1 MTTSTPNWTTGYV
14 PPASEWNQW
23 WSNKADAAMIMAQ
36 PRSGD
41 FFSTDGA
48 VINRM
53 NDRLFLGA
61 ATVADGG
68 YPNIGTKD
76 WLSSIPDLGWATS
89 IAQFVALS
97 GNGLMGIATGSR
109 TSDPVPPVVGGGG
122 GCIAMAAWAI
132 NDLVSGSSAP
142 LAWAGYFEARHYRH
156 NNGACTAIEV
166 DGVGLNGDS
175 FVGTPYAPGQPGG
188 TYGVWV
194 ASGGGVAGAG
204 TSTIGMAFINN
215 LSTWNTGICFSRD
228 SITGSNGTVAGGFW
242 GEAIAAAY
250 GHVYR
255 WYQPDGTMGP
265 FIGSQAT
272 TLGKTGLIFTD
283 VGLELFQQDTNRT
296 YVRFLPADPVAG
308 FTSMQLQVN
317 NSGGVSLQT
326 VTLGAADSGGSGFRA
341 LRVPN

>member
-23 WSNKADAAMIMAQ
+23 WSNKADAAMIMTQ
-36 PRSGD
+36 PSSGD

-122 GCIAMAAWAI
+122 GCIGFAAWAI

-166 DGVGLNGDS
+166 DGVGLNSATAPGN
-175 FVGTPYAPGQPGG
+175 PYAVGQAAG
-188 TYGVWV
+188 TYGLWV
-194 ASGGGVAGAG
+194 ASGGGVTGAFDSNSG
-204 TSTIGMAFINN
+204 LSFINN
-215 LSTWNTGICFSRD
+215 NAKWMTGITFGAA
-228 SITGSNGTVAGGFW
+228 SITGSDGTVLGGFW

-255 WYQPDGTMGP
+255 WYQPNGTMGP

-272 TLGKTGLIFTD
+272 TLGKVGLIFTD
-283 VGLELFQQDTNRT
+283 VGPEFFNQDTNRT
-296 YVRFLPADPVAG
+296 YFRLLPTDPASNV
-308 FTSMQLQVN
+308 TSMQLQVN

-326 VTLGAADSGGSGFRA
+326 VTLGAADSGGAGFRA